1 MGTKKDPMNGRG
13 AVSNTQRQNNH
24 RLMSCRVPLVSRVC
38 DRQRQVHY
46 KPPSLL
52 KQVALCCAQEA
63 DCQFYE
69 GVYSVCTTC
78 AGPVTPGHFRTAI
91 RSTQGGGRSQVY
103 ISHLSR
109 IPSSRPKLATR
120 GSFSQ

>member
-24 RLMSCRVPLVSRVC
+24 RLMSCRVPLVPRVC

-63 DCQFYE
+63 DCQFHE

-78 AGPVTPGHFRTAI
+78 AGPVTTGHFRTAI
-91 RSTQGGGRSQVY
+91 RSTQGGGAVSGIY
-103 ISHLSR
+103 LS
-109 IPSSRPKLATR
+109 
-120 GSFSQ
+120 SFSDPFFSAETRYSG